1 MKAANKQ
8 QEFQLIIEDKVK
20 DGISSYMDVITEYMV
35 EHDLE
40 PKQISRLISPI
51 LEEKIKIEAIKNNL
65 IQDDESGS
73 ILPL

>member
-1 MKAANKQ
+1 
-8 QEFQLIIEDKVK
+8 
-20 DGISSYMDVITEYMV
+20 MV